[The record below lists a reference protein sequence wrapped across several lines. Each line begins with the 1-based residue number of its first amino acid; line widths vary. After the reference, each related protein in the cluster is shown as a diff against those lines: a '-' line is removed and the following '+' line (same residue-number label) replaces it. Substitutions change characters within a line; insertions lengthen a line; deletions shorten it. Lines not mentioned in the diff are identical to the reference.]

1 MVWERSKDFEMV
13 MLVRQIGQWPNGQI
27 ATQVGV
33 KRGERYTGTV
43 GLGFVSIII
52 NKKLFQYT
60 DTSKQSY

>member
-1 MVWERSKDFEMV
+1 MVWERLKDYEMV

-52 NKKLFQYT
+52 NKKLFSIY
-60 DTSKQSY
+60 K